1 MELSNKFTK
10 VAGYKITIQVSVV
23 FLYANNKISEINVKD
38 AISFTIVSKPIKYLG
53 INLTKK
59 VKDLYAENYKTSKRK
74 LNKTQINGKIYHVS
88 RLRNISDYDKLP
100 LDGG

>member
-74 LNKTQINGKIYHVS
+74 LNNTQINGKIYHVHGAEE
-88 RLRNISDYDKLP
+88 LMLLK
-100 LDGG
+100 